1 MLDHRAT
8 PFSVFLR
15 NCHTVFHHGCTSL
28 RSQKQGKRG
37 LPYPRQHLLLVDF
50 LRMAIMISERW
61 YLTVFLMCVSLRI
74 NDDERLF
81 LYLLAICMS
90 SLRKC
95 LFRSS
100 AHFLIGFFLFLI
112 FKLYERNYVLWKLSP
127 CWSYYLQ
134 IFSPILYILFFV
146 LFYGSFPMQ
155 KLLSSI
161 RSYLLFL
168 ALFIYL
174 T

>member
-90 SLRKC
+90 SLNKY
-95 LFRSS
+95 LLESS
-100 AHFLIGFFLFLI
+100 AHFWLSFLFFWYWVTWAI
-112 FKLYERNYVLWKLSP
+112 CTFWKLSP
-127 CWSYYLQ
+127 CWSHHLQ
-134 IFSPILYILFFV
+134 IFS
-146 LFYGSFPMQ
+146 
-155 KLLSSI
+155 SSP
-161 RSYLLFL
+161 
-168 ALFIYL
+168 
-174 T
+174 